1 MNRKTVLSLN
11 DINQDF
17 YRLRAEEFSATRQ
30 GPWQGWVQVRELVER
45 HSTSSTTISVLD
57 VGCGN
62 GRFAR
67 FLKEH
72 YSRSFSYLGVDASAR
87 ALDKARAQLA
97 GIVPTTLLRHDVVA
111 AEKAQI
117 LPPQARRPF
126 SLIALFG
133 LLHRVPGADRRQALL
148 AELARRVDTQC
159 ILAISIWEFGRFE
172 RFQKKIVPWDVF
184 TKASGVPI
192 DPSQLEAG
200 DTILTWGSSPPA
212 YRYCHFIDPE
222 KASRLISSLP
232 LELIDAFTAD
242 GKTGNLNQYYLM
254 RKRPG

>member
-126 SLIALFG
+126 SLIVVFG
-133 LLHRVPGADRRQALL
+133 LLHHVPGQDRRQALL
-148 AELARRVDTQC
+148 AELAGHYPASVRTCVLLRKDRPDLPDRMSANFVGFDVPD
-159 ILAISIWEFGRFE
+159 EFVVGYGLDYDHRYRNLPDICVLTCHAGRPADRPVE
-172 RFQKKIVPWDVF
+172 
-184 TKASGVPI
+184 
-192 DPSQLEAG
+192 
-200 DTILTWGSSPPA
+200 GSS
-212 YRYCHFIDPE
+212 
-222 KASRLISSLP
+222 
-232 LELIDAFTAD
+232 
-242 GKTGNLNQYYLM
+242 
-254 RKRPG
+254 